1 MILEKRIVIDL
12 NDHDSSWLIPFVAKD
27 KDGRVGEYQSTIL
40 MAEGPHREYSVTDS
54 IMCAKRPEMT
64 PDEASA
70 FSHAHK
76 DGFET
81 FFVDSGWMYLY
92 VDGRK
97 CKVVPG
103 DIIQLQAGQQHAM
116 AFMED
121 VKYRGFFHDLCSLDM
136 AEIAQHLK
144 DKMPEAAEDPEF
156 QKVRMEVGGMDMIMR
171 ERPVY
176 KEVPSSEVLAVK
188 NPDRPYASYEFPGCT
203 VKVITTRWENA
214 GVNEMICAQMKKGFT
229 AQWNPYPRERE
240 LYYVRHGL
248 VEFTVYGEKH
258 LAKEGCIVNIPRFA
272 PHCLKALE
280 DSEVYDMGGK
290 PNWFA
295 FLQDLESI
303 RTYAP
308 ERLKDPEELTNLR
321 KKFGVEVCA
330 IGFEG

>member
-12 NDHDSSWLIPFVAKD
+12 NDHDSSWLIPWKQQAP
-27 KDGRVGEYQSTIL
+27 DGYVGEYQSTIL

-54 IMCAKRPEMT
+54 IMCAKRPEQT

-76 DGFET
+76 NGFET

-97 CKVVPG
+97 CKVTPG
-103 DIIQLQAGQQHAM
+103 DIIHLQPGQQHAM

-121 VKYRGFFHDLCSLDM
+121 VKYRGFFHDLVSLDL
-136 AEIAQHLK
+136 AEVSQYLK
-144 DKMPEAAEDPEF
+144 DKVPEAAADPEF
-156 QKVRMEVGGMDMIMR
+156 QKARMEAGGMDMIMR

-176 KEVPSSEVLAVK
+176 REVPTEEVRAIR
-188 NPDRPYASYEFPGCT
+188 NPDRPYAEYAFPGCD
-203 VKVITTRWENA
+203 VKIITTRWENF
-214 GVNEMICAQMKKGFT
+214 GVNEMICARMKKGFSVT
-229 AQWNPYPRERE
+229 WNPYPKERE

-248 VEFTVYGEKH
+248 AEFTVYGEKH
-258 LAKEGCIVNIPRFA
+258 VAKEGCIVNIPRFA
-272 PHCLKALE
+272 PHSLVALE
-280 DSEVYDMGGK
+280 DSDIYDMGGK
-290 PNWFA
+290 PYWFA
-295 FLQDLESI
+295 FLQDYEAI

-308 ERLKDPEELTNLR
+308 ERLKDPEELEKLR
-321 KKFGVEVCA
+321 KKFGIEVCG

>member
-12 NDHDSSWLIPFVAKD
+12 NDHESSWLIPFVQKAP
-27 KDGRVGEYQSTIL
+27 DGYVGEYQSTIL
-40 MAEGPHREYSVTDS
+40 MAEGPHREYSFTDS
-54 IMCAKRPEMT
+54 IMCAKRPEVT
-64 PDEASA
+64 ADEASS

-76 DGFET
+76 NGFET

-97 CKVVPG
+97 CKVTPG
-103 DIIQLQAGQQHAM
+103 DIIQLQPGQQHAM

-121 VKYRGFFHDLCSLDM
+121 VKYRGFFHDLNSLDF

-144 DKMPEAAEDPEF
+144 DKMPEAANDPEF

-176 KEVPSSEVLAVK
+176 KEVPTEQVLAVK
-188 NPDRPYASYEFPGCT
+188 NPDRPYASYEFPHCT
-203 VKVITTRWENA
+203 VMVITTRWENA
-214 GVNEMICAQMKKGFT
+214 GVNEMICARMEKGFT
-229 AQWNPYPRERE
+229 VQWNPYPRERE

-248 VEFTVYGEKH
+248 AEFTVYGEKH
-258 LAKEGCIVNIPRFA
+258 IAKEGCIVNIPRFA
-272 PHCLKALE
+272 PHSLKALE
-280 DSEVYDMGGK
+280 DSEIYDMGGK
-290 PNWFA
+290 PYWFA
-295 FLQDLESI
+295 FLQDYEAI

-308 ERLKDPEELTNLR
+308 ERLKDPEELEKLR
-321 KKFGVEVCA
+321 KKFGIEVCG

>member
-12 NDHDSSWLIPFVAKD
+12 NDHDSSWLIPFVARD

-54 IMCAKRPEMT
+54 IMCAKRPEQT

-97 CKVVPG
+97 CKVMPG

-121 VKYRGFFHDLCSLDM
+121 VKYRGFFHDLCSLDN
-136 AEIAQHLK
+136 AEVAQYLK
-144 DKMPEAAEDPEF
+144 DKVPASADDPEF
-156 QKVRMEVGGMDMIMR
+156 QKVRMEAGGMDMIMR

-176 KEVPSSEVLAVK
+176 KEVPTEEVLAIK
-188 NPDRPYASYEFPGCT
+188 NPDRPYAAYEFPGCT
-203 VKVITTRWENA
+203 VGVITTRWENA
-214 GVNEMICAQMKKGFT
+214 GVNEMICARMKKGFT
-229 AQWNPYPRERE
+229 AQWNPYPKTRE
-240 LYYVRHGL
+240 LYYVRTGL

-258 LAKEGCIVNIPRFA
+258 LAKGGCIVNIPKFA
-272 PHCLKALE
+272 PHSLKALE
-280 DSEVYDMGGK
+280 DSDVYDMGGK
-290 PNWFA
+290 PYWFA
-295 FLQDLESI
+295 FLQDLEAI
-303 RTYAP
+303 RTYDP
-308 ERLKDPEELTNLR
+308 ERLKKPGELDALR
-321 KKFGVEVCA
+321 KKFDVEVCG

>member
-12 NDHDSSWLIPFVAKD
+12 NDHDSSWLIPWKQVAP
-27 KDGRVGEYQSTIL
+27 DGYVGEYQSTIL

-54 IMCAKRPEMT
+54 IMCAKRPEQT

-97 CKVVPG
+97 CKVTPG
-103 DIIQLQAGQQHAM
+103 DIIHLQPGQQHGM

-121 VKYRGFFHDLCSLDM
+121 VKYRGFFHDLVSLDL
-136 AEIAQHLK
+136 AEVSQYLK
-144 DKMPEAAEDPEF
+144 DKMPEAASDPEF
-156 QKVRMEVGGMDMIMR
+156 QRARGEAGGMDMIMR

-176 KEVPSSEVLAVK
+176 KEVPVEEVLAVR
-188 NPDRPYASYEFPGCT
+188 NPNRPYAAYEFPGCT
-203 VKVITTRWENA
+203 VKVITTRWDNF

-229 AQWNPYPRERE
+229 VQWNPYPKERE

-248 VEFTVYGEKH
+248 AEFTVYGEKH
-258 LAKEGCIVNIPRFA
+258 IAKEGCIVNIPRFA
-272 PHCLKALE
+272 PHSLKALE
-280 DSEVYDMGGK
+280 DSEIYDMGGK
-290 PNWFA
+290 PYWFA
-295 FLQDLESI
+295 FLQDFEAI

-308 ERLKDPEELTNLR
+308 ERLEKPEELENLR
-321 KKFGVEVCA
+321 KKFCIEVRS